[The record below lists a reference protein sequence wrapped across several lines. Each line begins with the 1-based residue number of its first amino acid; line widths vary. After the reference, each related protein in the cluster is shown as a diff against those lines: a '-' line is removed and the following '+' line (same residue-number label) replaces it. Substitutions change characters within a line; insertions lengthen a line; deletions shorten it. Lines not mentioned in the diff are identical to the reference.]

1 MAQQFKEVFESVIKI
16 EKSIA
21 ATYDLIKKYFF

>member
-21 ATYDLIKKYFF
+21 ATYDLKKNIFF